1 MAEAQAEARTKGEA
15 PKGQGFGQNEE
26 KEINASRKVF
36 TFCSANEIND
46 ANTKFRHIESPLK
59 GGTQRNE

>member
-36 TFCSANEIND
+36 TFRSANEIND
-46 ANTKFRHIESPLK
+46 ANTKF
-59 GGTQRNE
+59 